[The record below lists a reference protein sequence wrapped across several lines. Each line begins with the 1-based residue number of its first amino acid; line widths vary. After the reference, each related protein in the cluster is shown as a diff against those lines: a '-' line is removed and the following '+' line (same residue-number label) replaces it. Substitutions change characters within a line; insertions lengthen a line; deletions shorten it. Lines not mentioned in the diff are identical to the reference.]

1 MAGAAI
7 PGTGD
12 RREPRNGSRRML
24 RMHQTRSSAGKIGE
38 SPVFTRVPL
47 WHSGWRHF
55 GSSASSKPVAENCCR
70 CVMLPAQCFED
81 ADERRR
87 TSKMFRNLKQCIEAN
102 RTMIASLFWIA
113 GPAGSLQVAPVG
125 AGGRWRR
132 PPQRQQQDGQ
142 CGGEQQRCN
151 ADEGSHA
158 RPSRDRCGRE
168 SCGVFPG
175 RRREAGR
182 WRWNEAMLGTCGP
195 VGRSHGRGGAS
206 GSCSS
211 ASARRVS
218 SASSGRCLPSA
229 RSRRRRWSRSAP
241 RAATKSRPGPNQSS
255 SVVPFRGGR

>member
-1 MAGAAI
+1 
-7 PGTGD
+7 
-12 RREPRNGSRRML
+12 ML

-125 AGGRWRR
+125 AGG
-132 PPQRQQQDGQ
+132 P
-142 CGGEQQRCN
+142 
-151 ADEGSHA
+151 ADEDA
-158 RPSRDRCGRE
+158 IRE
-168 SCGVFPG
+168 VIV
-175 RRREAGR
+175 RRRLAWNARDSAAYAQLLTEDADIVSATGRSAAGR
-182 WRWNEAMLGTCGP
+182 DAILRLLAEQHAGPYRGVTITNTDVTKIKFVRGDAAIADADFQLDGMRADDGSALPPLRGVLSFVLCKRAGTWLISSIRGMPNEPFPAN
-195 VGRSHGRGGAS
+195 A
-206 GSCSS
+206 
-211 ASARRVS
+211 ARM
-218 SASSGRCLPSA
+218 GN
-229 RSRRRRWSRSAP
+229 
-241 RAATKSRPGPNQSS
+241 PG
-255 SVVPFRGGR
+255 V